1 MKNILLLIV
10 VCLGNMWTLKAQ
22 GHPVIYASASDKET
36 IQQKIADEEWAKEA
50 FNKIRGNVEKYADR
64 HAADPQWIIS
74 RLAMYWKEGER
85 YTQCYLKNQNWD
97 RGEGNAPVP
106 IFSHNTQSLV
116 LE

>member
-1 MKNILLLIV
+1 MKNGQKKRLIKY
-10 VCLGNMWTLKAQ
+10 C
-22 GHPVIYASASDKET
+22 EC
-36 IQQKIADEEWAKEA
+36 
-50 FNKIRGNVEKYADR
+50 EKYADR

-106 IFSHNTQSLV
+106 TVRMPGMLH

>member
-64 HAADPQWIIS
+64 HAADPQCYEHYFFRNQCDNSMYS
-74 RLAMYWKEGER
+74 RSTNPHR
-85 YTQCYLKNQNWD
+85 VC
-97 RGEGNAPVP
+97 
-106 IFSHNTQSLV
+106 
-116 LE
+116 